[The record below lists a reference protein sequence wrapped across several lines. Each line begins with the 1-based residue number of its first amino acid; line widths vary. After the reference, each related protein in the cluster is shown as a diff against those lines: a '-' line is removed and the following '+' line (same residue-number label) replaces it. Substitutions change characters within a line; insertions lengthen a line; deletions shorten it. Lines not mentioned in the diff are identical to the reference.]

1 MAMTGT
7 FRTAL
12 NGFNRQDVAAYLE
25 SAAARYTALKEE
37 NNQLR
42 QKCAELEEKLGAA
55 ENAQSEPEPAAN
67 AAQSPAVP
75 SGGQTAQNAEETAAL
90 TAELNAMKAE
100 NAELLLRAEI
110 AEEQITRNAD
120 KVAEYDALR
129 ERLSTLELEASRRAL
144 EIERSAEAQALELRQ
159 AARQEEAAFRL
170 RREDAARQFQAS
182 LRKAAVSAGL
192 SAKLVNGELERLA
205 ASLQEIA
212 ASLETTAGSLE
223 PAQNAADGA
232 EGGLQ

>member
-37 NNQLR
+37 NSQLR
-42 QKCAELEEKLGAA
+42 QKCAELEEKLASA
-55 ENAQSEPEPAAN
+55 EKPEPAAKP
-67 AAQSPAVP
+67 AQSRAVP
-75 SGGQTAQNAEETAAL
+75 SAEVDAL
-90 TAELNAMKAE
+90 KAE
-100 NAELLLRAEI
+100 NASLLLRAEM
-110 AEEQITRNAD
+110 AEERLSRSAD

-129 ERLSTLELEASRRAL
+129 ERLTTLELEASRRAV

-170 RREDAARQFQAS
+170 RRDEAARQFQAS
-182 LRKAAVSAGL
+182 LSKAAVSTGL

-212 ASLETTAGSLE
+212 ASLETTAGSFE
-223 PAQNAADGA
+223 PVRDAADGA
-232 EGGLQ
+232 EGSAQ